1 VEIKN
6 KIMFNNLQVGTTIR
20 FYLEFNDTYTVG
32 VIQSIQESGYK
43 VSVNGIGVSTVFVPF
58 EDVLKVIDKNYKF
71 EPVEEVEPIIEQEP
85 IVEEV
90 VEVKKSPFFGFFDD
104 GGIAELEMENMP
116 NEVTIYIPLF
126 DADGTPAS
134 DEEIELRV
142 SQVEEFMI
150 AIFGEFHFKNV
161 SGSYIDNEG
170 RLVMQKHIEIS
181 TYITDGEL
189 NMYKRHLIHQLS
201 LWTAE
206 WNQESI
212 IMEYED
218 KVFHIFPLENMMK
231 KGGELWIQEATKNM
245 KKKGSV
251 GAFTKQAKR
260 EGLTPIEFA
269 KKVLAKP
276 QGYTL
281 KTRRRANFVKN
292 VNPEKF

>member
-1 VEIKN
+1 
-6 KIMFNNLQVGTTIR
+6 MFNDLQVGTTIR

-58 EDVLKVIDKNYKF
+58 EDILKVIDKNYKF
-71 EPVEEVEPIIEQEP
+71 EPIEEVEPIIEEEEP

-90 VEVKKSPFFGFFDD
+90 IEVKKSPFFGFFDD
-104 GGIAELEMENMP
+104 GGVAELTMDNMP
-116 NEVTIYIPLF
+116 NELTIYIPLF
-126 DADGTPAS
+126 DEDGTPAS
-134 DEEIELRV
+134 DEEVELRV
-142 SQVEEFMI
+142 SQVEEFMTLF
-150 AIFGEFHFKNV
+150 FGEFHFKSV

-170 RLVMQKHIEIS
+170 KLVMQKHIQIS
-181 TYITDGEL
+181 TYVTDEQL
-189 NMYKRHLIHQLS
+189 NMYKRHLMNDISMWAVQ
-201 LWTAE
+201 

-212 IMEYED
+212 LMEYED
-218 KVFHIFPLENMMK
+218 KIFHIYPLENMMK

-245 KKKGSV
+245 KKKGSI

-269 KKVLAKP
+269 KKVLKKP
-276 QGYTL
+276 QGYTI

>member
-1 VEIKN
+1 
-6 KIMFNNLQVGTTIR
+6 MFNDLQVGTTIR

-58 EDVLKVIDKNYKF
+58 EDIVKVIDKNYKF
-71 EPVEEVEPIIEQEP
+71 EPIEEVEPIIEEEEP

-90 VEVKKSPFFGFFDD
+90 IEVKKSPFFGFFDD
-104 GGIAELEMENMP
+104 GGVAELTMDNMP
-116 NEVTIYIPLF
+116 NELTIYIPLF
-126 DADGTPAS
+126 DEDGTPAS
-134 DEEIELRV
+134 DEEVELRV
-142 SQVEEFMI
+142 SQVEEFMTLF
-150 AIFGEFHFKNV
+150 FGEFHFKSV

-170 RLVMQKHIEIS
+170 KLVMQKHIQIS
-181 TYITDGEL
+181 TYVTDEQL
-189 NMYKRHLIHQLS
+189 NMYKRHLMNDISMWAVQ
-201 LWTAE
+201 

-212 IMEYED
+212 LMEYED
-218 KVFHIFPLENMMK
+218 KIFHIYPLENMMK

-245 KKKGSV
+245 KKKGSI

-269 KKVLAKP
+269 KKVLKKP
-276 QGYTL
+276 QGYTI

>member
-1 VEIKN
+1 
-6 KIMFNNLQVGTTIR
+6 MFNDLQVGTTIR

-58 EDVLKVIDKNYKF
+58 EDIVKVIDKNYKF
-71 EPVEEVEPIIEQEP
+71 EPIEEVEPIIEEEEP

-90 VEVKKSPFFGFFDD
+90 IEVKKSPFFGFFDD
-104 GGIAELEMENMP
+104 GGVAELTMDNMP
-116 NEVTIYIPLF
+116 NELTIYIPLF
-126 DADGTPAS
+126 DEDGTPAS
-134 DEEIELRV
+134 DEEVELRV
-142 SQVEEFMI
+142 SQVEEFMTLF
-150 AIFGEFHFKNV
+150 FGEFHFKSV

-170 RLVMQKHIEIS
+170 KLVMQKHIQIS
-181 TYITDGEL
+181 TYVTDEQL
-189 NMYKRHLIHQLS
+189 NMYKRHLMNDISMWAVQ
-201 LWTAE
+201 

-212 IMEYED
+212 LMEYED
-218 KVFHIFPLENMMK
+218 KIFHIYPLENMMK

-245 KKKGSV
+245 KKKGSI

-269 KKVLAKP
+269 KKVLKKP
-276 QGYTL
+276 QGYTI

-292 VNPEKF
+292 VNPDKF

>member
-1 VEIKN
+1 
-6 KIMFNNLQVGTTIR
+6 MFNDLQVGTTIR

-32 VIQSIQESGYK
+32 VIQSVQESGYK

-58 EDVLKVIDKNYKF
+58 EDVIKTIDKNYKF
-71 EPVEEVEPIIEQEP
+71 EPVEEVEPIIEQEEIIEEEP

-90 VEVKKSPFFGFFDD
+90 VKVKKSPFFGFFDD
-104 GGIAELEMENMP
+104 GGVAELTMANMP
-116 NEVTIYIPLF
+116 NELTIYIPLY
-126 DADGTPAS
+126 DNDGTPAS
-134 DEEIELRV
+134 DEEVELRV
-142 SQVEEFMI
+142 SQVEEFMTLF
-150 AIFGEFHFKNV
+150 FGEFHFKSV

-170 RLVMQKHIEIS
+170 KLVMQKHIQIS
-181 TYITDGEL
+181 TYITDEQL
-189 NMYKRHLIHQLS
+189 NMYKRHLMTDIAMWAVQ
-201 LWTAE
+201 
-206 WNQESI
+206 WNQDSI
-212 IMEYED
+212 LMEYED
-218 KVFHIFPLENMMK
+218 KIYHIYPLENMMK

-245 KKKGSV
+245 KKNGSV

-276 QGYTL
+276 QGYTI